1 MPDPT
6 PPPEPLE
13 PITRTNTVA
22 DFLKAYC
29 HDIDGNELRL
39 GPGTV
44 ESFIQLLTPL
54 AIAVATKAAELSQS
68 NPDRT
73 TLLAKDISSAW
84 SALVWLQ
91 GSGAT
96 ASPDLLF
103 AHINRL
109 PTDQLADLVRRIND
123 WLASQVHGQP

>member
-6 PPPEPLE
+6 PSPDPLE

-29 HDIDGNELRL
+29 HDADGAELRL
-39 GPGTV
+39 GPGSV
-44 ESFIQLLTPL
+44 DSFIQLLTPL

-73 TLLAKDISSAW
+73 TLLAKDIRTAW
-84 SALVWLQ
+84 SALVWVQ

-103 AHINRL
+103 SHIDRL
-109 PTDQLADLVRRIND
+109 PTDQLAELVRRIND
-123 WLASQVHGQP
+123 WLGAQAHGQP